1 MLSNAATQT
10 KSYYNLSILQ
20 KPSFSTLDTPIQ
32 TFSGLK
38 RSIMFSG
45 LFLCSVK
52 SWLGFFVGFSTKK
65 APKLCFRK
73 ICITIFWADLSC
85 Y

>member
-1 MLSNAATQT
+1 LIVFLLFLFSKRNTHEHLKLTNRFHKTSTLVMLSNTATQA

-38 RSIMFSG
+38 RNIMFSG

-52 SWLGFFVGFSTKK
+52 S
-65 APKLCFRK
+65 
-73 ICITIFWADLSC
+73 
-85 Y
+85 